1 MGDFEAKVPQTPK
14 AIKGFRGIFISFS
27 NHNPQFIAAWN
38 RRFCGA
44 CNLP

>member
-14 AIKGFRGIFISFS
+14 AIKGFWFFISFS

-38 RRFCGA
+38 LRPAVYGICR
-44 CNLP
+44 